1 MFKQKRHRDG
11 AITTLVGKDT
21 RVHGDLE
28 FTGGCLID
36 GYVRGN
42 VKSVKDD
49 NATLNVSERG
59 SIEGAVMVPNV
70 LLNGTVKGDVK
81 ATQRVELGSKA
92 RVVGN
97 VQYSLIEM
105 AIGAEVNGKL
115 IHESE
120 ASQRE
125 PADAEREPADV
136 EQESAAAES
145 PEEQSSADPAP
156 VAQINVVGE

>member
-1 MFKQKRHRDG
+1 MFKQKRRREA
-11 AITTLVGKDT
+11 AISTLVGSDT

-28 FTGGCLID
+28 FSGGCLVD
-36 GYVRGN
+36 GYVKGN
-42 VKSVKDD
+42 VKSIEDE
-49 NATLNVSERG
+49 NATLSISERG
-59 SIEGAVMVPNV
+59 CVEGAVMVPHV

-81 ATQRVELGSKA
+81 ASQRVELGSNA

-120 ASQRE
+120 ASQRKA
-125 PADAEREPADV
+125 ADARSDAGIGEPSEQQSERLSGPM
-136 EQESAAAES
+136 
-145 PEEQSSADPAP
+145 P
-156 VAQINVVGE
+156 VAKVNVVGE

>member
-1 MFKQKRHRDG
+1 MFKQKRRRDT
-11 AITTLVGKDT
+11 AITTLVGSDT

-28 FTGGCLID
+28 FKGGCLVD
-36 GYVRGN
+36 GFVKGN
-42 VKSVKDD
+42 VKSVDD
-49 NATLNVSERG
+49 ENATLSISERG
-59 SIEGAVMVPNV
+59 CVEGAVMVPNV

-81 ATQRVELGSKA
+81 ATQRVELGSNA

-120 ASQRE
+120 ASQRKAAQARSE
-125 PADAEREPADV
+125 ADV
-136 EQESAAAES
+136 GE
-145 PEEQSSADPAP
+145 PDDEQSNLIAEPMP
-156 VAQINVVGE
+156 QVNIVGE